1 MFSAQFITHSLFLL
15 SGLIVTFIWT
25 NNPVLD
31 AYTLQFIAVLVIFYF
46 LNHLFNKERL
56 RLNMAIDGA
65 ILSLVT
71 LLLVTQTGGLQ
82 SPLFFLIYILL
93 FGLTLLFDPLVM
105 SLFALSLVLFFYR
118 QSTNMDSFM
127 QIIGL
132 LLITPLALFFGR
144 QYLKSLEEQEKIK
157 ILNTSKVA
165 LEKEVCQQEEDTLLW
180 ISLAFKEQVLN
191 IVDQSSNL
199 LTDIGRLTTA
209 QKERLQKIHESAK
222 KLLRLGDK
230 LKEKIEG

>member
-1 MFSAQFITHSLFLL
+1 MFSAQFITHSVFLL
-15 SGLIVTFIWT
+15 AGLLVTFIWT
-25 NNPVLD
+25 KNPVLEG
-31 AYTLQFIAVLVIFYF
+31 YTLQLIAVLVIFYF
-46 LNHLFNKERL
+46 LNHLFNTKRL
-56 RLNMAIDGA
+56 RLNMALDGA

-71 LLLVTQTGGLQ
+71 LLLVTQTGGLR
-82 SPLFFLIYILL
+82 SPLFFLTYILL

-105 SLFALSLVLFFYR
+105 GLFAVSLVLFFY
-118 QSTNMDSFM
+118 QQTTSMDSLM

-157 ILNTSKVA
+157 ILNTNKAA
-165 LEKEVCQQEEDTLLW
+165 LEKEVCQQEQDTLLW

-222 KLLRLGDK
+222 KLLQLGDK